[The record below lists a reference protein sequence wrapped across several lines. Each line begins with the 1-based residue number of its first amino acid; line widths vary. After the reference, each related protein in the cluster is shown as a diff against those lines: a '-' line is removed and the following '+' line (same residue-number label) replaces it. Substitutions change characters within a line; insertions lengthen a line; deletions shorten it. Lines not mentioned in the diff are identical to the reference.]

1 MIYLSQPIT
10 GLSINNQTTFF
21 RTGQMQL
28 QQQIGRTYRAG
39 QATNIPS
46 SAMHRRWQQ
55 ALQTLNFGHEES
67 HFPYLFLF
75 ESLMNENQQ
84 SLA

>member
-1 MIYLSQPIT
+1 VDNVKKSQ
-10 GLSINNQTTFF
+10 LKS
-21 RTGQMQL
+21 
-28 QQQIGRTYRAG
+28 GRDK
-39 QATNIPS
+39 
-46 SAMHRRWQQ
+46 